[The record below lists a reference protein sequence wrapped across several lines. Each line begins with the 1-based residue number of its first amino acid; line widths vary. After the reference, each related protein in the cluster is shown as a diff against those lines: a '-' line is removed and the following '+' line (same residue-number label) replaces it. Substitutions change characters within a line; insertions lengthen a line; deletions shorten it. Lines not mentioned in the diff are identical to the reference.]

1 MNSKSIIQLL
11 LITIIFVLILLTYK
25 FYFSQDLVKVDTSNI
40 DDQENI
46 IQEMDIL
53 EEYSS
58 SNVLTEVEY
67 KSADKQG
74 NNYIVK
80 SKTAKT
86 SNEKSENLILED
98 VSAVINLTDRD
109 SIYIFSKY
117 ALYNS
122 SNLDTK
128 FYGDVSVNFEDNQMK
143 CDNLDLIIKDDF
155 AKMYNNIIFKNGTLN
170 LKADEI
176 FIDIIS
182 GNINI
187 NMFDKNKKIKIER
200 NLSGNNKKI

>member
-86 SNEKSENLILED
+86 SDEKSENL
-98 VSAVINLTDRD
+98 SFQ
-109 SIYIFSKY
+109 S
-117 ALYNS
+117 
-122 SNLDTK
+122 
-128 FYGDVSVNFEDNQMK
+128 
-143 CDNLDLIIKDDF
+143 
-155 AKMYNNIIFKNGTLN
+155 NII
-170 LKADEI
+170 
-176 FIDIIS
+176 
-182 GNINI
+182 
-187 NMFDKNKKIKIER
+187 
-200 NLSGNNKKI
+200 